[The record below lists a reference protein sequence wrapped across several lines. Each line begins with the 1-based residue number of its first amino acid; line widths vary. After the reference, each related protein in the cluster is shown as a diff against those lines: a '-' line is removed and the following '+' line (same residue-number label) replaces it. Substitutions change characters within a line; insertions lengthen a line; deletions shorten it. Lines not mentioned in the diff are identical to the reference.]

1 MNTGFIDTARR
12 EVRRMC
18 SRKMYFAGMILVPV
32 LMTFFFLD
40 LMEEGLPLKVPTAV
54 VDLDHS
60 TMSRSITR
68 SLSATELIDISEDA
82 ESYEEAMALV
92 RSGKIYGFFVIPA
105 DFERDVVA
113 GRRPTL
119 SYFNNLTYFV
129 PGSLTF
135 KGFTTIAVGTT
146 GNVIRQMIESAGLPV
161 DAAPLIQPVEVQDH
175 PMGNPWLNYSI
186 YLSPT
191 FLICLLALMIY
202 LMTVFAITMEIKQGT
217 SPEWLATAKGR
228 IGVAVAGKLLPH
240 LVVWSVVAQ
249 GVAAVLW
256 GWCHFPCGSLWWMAV
271 GMELFVVACLGFA
284 LMVTCVL
291 PNPRLAFICCALVG
305 ILSFSFCGLSFPVEQ
320 MYGAIGIFS
329 YLVPARYMILIYFAV
344 GLDSLPVYY
353 ARYFYVAFFGFMLAG
368 TLGLGRLRRAC
379 LNPVYV
385 P

>member
-1 MNTGFIDTARR
+1 M
-12 EVRRMC
+12 
-18 SRKMYFAGMILVPV
+18 
-32 LMTFFFLD
+32 
-40 LMEEGLPLKVPTAV
+40 
-54 VDLDHS
+54 
-60 TMSRSITR
+60 
-68 SLSATELIDISEDA
+68 
-82 ESYEEAMALV
+82 
-92 RSGKIYGFFVIPA
+92 
-105 DFERDVVA
+105 
-113 GRRPTL
+113 
-119 SYFNNLTYFV
+119 
-129 PGSLTF
+129 
-135 KGFTTIAVGTT
+135 
-146 GNVIRQMIESAGLPV
+146 
-161 DAAPLIQPVEVQDH
+161 
-175 PMGNPWLNYSI
+175 
-186 YLSPT
+186 
-191 FLICLLALMIY
+191 
-202 LMTVFAITMEIKQGT
+202 
-217 SPEWLATAKGR
+217 
-228 IGVAVAGKLLPH
+228 AVAGKLLPH

-249 GVAAVLW
+249 GIAAVLW